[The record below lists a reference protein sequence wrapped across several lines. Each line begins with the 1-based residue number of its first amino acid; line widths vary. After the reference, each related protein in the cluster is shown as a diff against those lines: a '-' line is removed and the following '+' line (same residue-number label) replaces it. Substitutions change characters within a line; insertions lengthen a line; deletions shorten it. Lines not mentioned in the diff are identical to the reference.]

1 MKRNQQTFFVLF
13 IASISFVTNSYS
25 QQNVVVAGG
34 KAEGSGGTSS
44 YSIGQ
49 IVYTSLSGTDQYA
62 VQGIQ
67 QPYEITTLGNEEFTG
82 INLAMTAYPN
92 PTVDVLN
99 LVVTTDKWDNLS
111 YNLFDINGKTV
122 SKNSP
127 ITVSETTVP
136 MQGLNQGIYFLA
148 VNSSNKTIKTFKII
162 KK

>member
-1 MKRNQQTFFVLF
+1 MKINQQTFFILF
-13 IASISFVTNSYS
+13 IVSISFITNSYS
-25 QQNVVVAGG
+25 QQSVVVAGG

-49 IVYTSLSGTDQYA
+49 IFYTSLPGTDQYV

-67 QPYEITTLGNEEFTG
+67 QPYEITTLGNEEFTE
-82 INLAMTAYPN
+82 INLAMNAYPN

-99 LVVTTDKWDNLS
+99 LVLTTDKWDNLF

-122 SKNSP
+122 SKKSP
-127 ITVSETTVP
+127 ITTTETIVS

>member
-1 MKRNQQTFFVLF
+1 MKINQQTFFILF
-13 IASISFVTNSYS
+13 IASISFITNSYS
-25 QQNVVVAGG
+25 QQSVVVAGG

-49 IVYTSLSGTDQYA
+49 IFYTSLPGTDQYV

-67 QPYEITTLGNEEFTG
+67 QPYEITTLGNEEFTE

-99 LVVTTDKWDNLS
+99 LVLTTDKWDNLS

-122 SKNSP
+122 SNKSP
-127 ITVSETTVP
+127 ITTTETIVS